1 MARIRLLAVDPSARG
16 AGGAAVDG
24 MVGKCV
30 HLEKT
35 EWWATAWKRDGVD
48 FKLVNIQARRSASNE
63 GVLVLIEGEAEK
75 PETERVE
82 TAALSR

>member
-1 MARIRLLAVDPSARG
+1 MYGWWQWTRAREAR
-16 AGGAAVDG
+16 AGR

-30 HLEKT
+30 HLGRT